1 MIALKQCARCDQ
13 PRGPN
18 GYCKAHDAERT
29 RERYR
34 SRIRATGRE
43 VRRQHEGYRPRPKA
57 AGELVAAVEVALAAE
72 KDAERLLNGSA
83 DADVSRRLRV
93 VAEAKRI
100 SAAAIERL
108 ASVAK

>member
-1 MIALKQCARCDQ
+1 MIAVKLCARCDQ
-13 PRGPN
+13 PRGKN
-18 GYCKAHDAERT
+18 GYCKAHEAERT

-34 SRIRATGRE
+34 ARIRSTGRE
-43 VRRQHEGYRPRPKA
+43 ARRYHEGYRPRPKA
-57 AGELVAAVEVALAAE
+57 ADELVAAVEAALRAE
-72 KDAERLLNGSA
+72 KDAEQLLNGSA
-83 DADVSRRLRV
+83 DADVSQRLRV